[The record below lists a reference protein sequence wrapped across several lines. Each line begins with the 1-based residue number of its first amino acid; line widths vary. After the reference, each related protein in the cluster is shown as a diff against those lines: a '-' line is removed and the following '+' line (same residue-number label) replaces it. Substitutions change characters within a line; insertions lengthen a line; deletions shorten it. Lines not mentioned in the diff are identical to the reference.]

1 MNTRRKAL
9 SIALGIGAAVGL
21 IVPLQ
26 AAVADSSPPDP
37 YFNYSVQSPATLVAR
52 GAAIDVPVSV
62 TCFPETDAFGI
73 DLNVTERVN
82 GGRLAIGFGFLEE
95 LQCDGFP
102 HTVRVRVNA
111 FENAFKN
118 GVALVQANAFAC
130 TPLQCNSFSEQAEI
144 RIRKK

>member
-1 MNTRRKAL
+1 MNTRRRAL
-9 SIALGIGAAVGL
+9 SAALGIGAAVGL

-37 YFNYSVQSPATLVAR
+37 YFNFSVESPATLVAR
-52 GAAIDVPVSV
+52 GAAVNVPVSV
-62 TCFPETDAFGI
+62 TCFPETSNFGI
-73 DLNVTERVN
+73 DVSVTERVN
-82 GGRLAIGFGFLEE
+82 GGRLAIGFGFLSS
-95 LQCDGFP
+95 LPCDGFA
-102 HTVRVRVNA
+102 HTVQVQVNA

-118 GVALVQANAFAC
+118 GVALVEANAFAC